1 LIDPCGQREQYAAVP
16 DGTSIFSNRQVKQMT
31 TVFMSQAST
40 TKRHGFSAVIA
51 VCLWANSVVSGST

>member
-1 LIDPCGQREQYAAVP
+1 MPRCQLAHVFFP
-16 DGTSIFSNRQVKQMT
+16 TTQVNQMT

-40 TKRHGFSAVIA
+40 TKRHGSYAVIA